1 MYLYKHI
8 YIYYVMLNYP
18 VFIINKS
25 QVKNISGQK
34 TVIVPTFDHHILT
47 QS

>member
-8 YIYYVMLNYP
+8 TIYYVMLNYP
-18 VFIINKS
+18 VLIINKP
-25 QVKNISGQK
+25 QVKIISGQK
-34 TVIVPTFDHHILT
+34 TVIVPTFNHHILT